1 MPPKQTRETRAS
13 HRAGKLGE
21 HVGRDTPTR
30 ECVHQPQADR
40 HGGIHVPSAAPA
52 SRGEDQPG
60 DNGPA
65 ENTDD
70 GERDVQ
76 VGDVKGEAGSRSHRT
91 IVTAMN
97 RRTVVS
103 ANSSAARASGIRE

>member
-1 MPPKQTRETRAS
+1 MAATGQEEPDDKNEESQAARLGDKDGLGLPGRCRPDRAVAHQREGRMPPQQTRETRAS

-21 HVGRDTPTR
+21 HVGRDAPTR
-30 ECVHQPQADR
+30 EC
-40 HGGIHVPSAAPA
+40 A
-52 SRGEDQPG
+52 SI
-60 DNGPA
+60 
-65 ENTDD
+65 
-70 GERDVQ
+70 
-76 VGDVKGEAGSRSHRT
+76 SHRT